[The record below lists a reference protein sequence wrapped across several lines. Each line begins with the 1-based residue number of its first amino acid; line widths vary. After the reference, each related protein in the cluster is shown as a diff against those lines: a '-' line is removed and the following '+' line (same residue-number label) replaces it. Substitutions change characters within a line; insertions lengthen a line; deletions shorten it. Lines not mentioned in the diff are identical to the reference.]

1 MHPQRVACH
10 PATCYPAP
18 SFQQPATCIRNT
30 WHKKWPGGMREAFK
44 SATPRFP
51 GERGVLDSLQALL
64 LNRKSPI
71 PISISNLKFQSQFPI
86 PSQFPFSIS
95 ILKSLPRRFEKETCK
110 PPPTRGGTPP
120 PAAVRIPP
128 DRTILTGTSA
138 HFGSKIADQLFRRG
152 PLDLFGRCPSILKPP
167 RTLPKPEKFKNQ
179 TFNLSAGFTSKIV
192 MVRTLAAPKG
202 TPGAQ
207 KRVGALTWRAN
218 RTTRRAA
225 HPSKKLCP

>member
-1 MHPQRVACH
+1 
-10 PATCYPAP
+10 
-18 SFQQPATCIRNT
+18 
-30 WHKKWPGGMREAFK
+30 MREAFK
-44 SATPRFP
+44 SATPWRAR
-51 GERGVLDSLQALL
+51 GEGVLDSLQALL

-86 PSQFPFSIS
+86 HLNFHSRFPSSRVFQRD
-95 ILKSLPRRFEKETCK
+95 LKKRLASPLLL
-110 PPPTRGGTPP
+110 GGVPPP

-128 DRTILTGTSA
+128 DRTILTTPTP

-152 PLDLFGRCPSILKPP
+152 PLDLVGRCPPILKPP
-167 RTLPKPEKFKNQ
+167 RTLPKPEKFKNK
-179 TFNLSAGFTSKIV
+179 TFNFSAGFTSKIV

-207 KRVGALTWRAN
+207 KKVGALTWRAK